1 MPFSLIA
8 ALAIVF
14 FAVAFSLQNTEP
26 ITIHFFSETFQGPLV
41 LILLTTLFMG
51 ILIHVLASMPAR
63 INKTRQI
70 NQLNKRI
77 TELEHAVTQK
87 LEPPTS

>member
-26 ITIHFFSETFQGPLV
+26 ITIQFFSQTFQGPLV
-41 LILLTTLFMG
+41 LILLTTLFLGM
-51 ILIHVLASMPAR
+51 LIHVLASMPAR
-63 INKTRQI
+63 IKKTRQI
-70 NQLNKRI
+70 NQLKKRI
-77 TELEHAVTQK
+77 IELEHAVTQK